1 MDFKDCINFA
11 NENRVSY
18 VATCDGGQP
27 RVRAFLM
34 WLADESGFYFHT
46 GSTKG
51 VFRQLK
57 ANQKVEVC
65 VCTTKFDR
73 MMRVAGEV
81 EFLDDPALRLR
92 LLEERPFLK
101 AIVKGPDDP
110 LLTIFRIPHGVAYF
124 WTMADNMREAEV
136 PRIKF

>member
-1 MDFKDCINFA
+1 MDIKDCINFA

-18 VATCDGGQP
+18 VATCDGDQP

-46 GSTKG
+46 GATKD
-51 VFRQLK
+51 VSRQLK

-65 VCTTKFDR
+65 VCTPNLGR
-73 MMRVAGEV
+73 MMRVAGEA

-92 LLEERPFLK
+92 LIEERPFLK

-110 LLTIFRIPHGVAYF
+110 LLTIFRISHGEAYF
-124 WTMADNMREAEV
+124 LTMTDNMKEAEV